1 MPDLEAKKHLNLQM
15 LTISIRLKKSECL
28 IWKLSELFRI
38 CVLAEFMCSPFL
50 QDALEMILNQ
60 GLELREDRRK
70 LTEDQSDQQKAESD
84 LAEQRREV
92 LEVGEKQR
100 QVQEELDEEGAA
112 LAKKAIELERNF
124 AQKESDLKRDFDRRE
139 LELKRDLLK
148 FRREK
153 AYEKYKNTSPR
164 AERYKPKEEDL
175 VPACRIC
182 AKIPDQPSSKQLK
195 HEKSASSGSSSS
207 SSSGSSSDKIRT
219 RVSLHSHATS
229 PLRSPRFQRFRSLF
243 K

>member
-1 MPDLEAKKHLNLQM
+1 MNNVKKKTRRFGKGLRPLD
-15 LTISIRLKKSECL
+15 KSECL
-28 IWKLSELFRI
+28 IWKLSELSRI
-38 CVLAEFMCSPFL
+38 CVLVEFMCSPLL

-60 GLELREDRRK
+60 GSELREERRK

-84 LAEQRREV
+84 LAEQQREM

-112 LAKKAIELERNF
+112 LAKKKIELERNF
-124 AQKESDLKRDFDRRE
+124 AQKESDLKRDLDKRE

-182 AKIPDQPSSKQLK
+182 AQIPDQPSSQQLK
-195 HEKSASSGSSSS
+195 HEKFASSRSNSV
-207 SSSGSSSDKIRT
+207 SSSGEIRT
-219 RVSLHSHATS
+219 GVASHSHATS